1 MLFYTLK
8 GEKHLSNTIQSIDGS
23 ELPISPTGY
32 DVTVQDIDSD
42 STGRSAETGELIRHV
57 IRKGVYKIDLK
68 FCGLACHIKAI
79 RNLVNK
85 ISFSV
90 VFWDLDNWQTATMYV
105 SDRSV
110 SLMPT
115 PYQEGFYELSFS
127 LVEY

>member
-1 MLFYTLK
+1 M
-8 GEKHLSNTIQSIDGS
+8 SNTIQSIDGS

-68 FCGLACHIKAI
+68 FCGLACYIKAI